1 MAENKYA
8 SYMQIVESLGA
19 DISFFG
25 PDYSKIY
32 QVDHRLRLFFYAGSV
47 YSRFL
52 EVFQHHTAPDKLIRV
67 QDSFHV
73 CYYFYKTPTLS
84 SDGKLYFCI
93 GPILH
98 EDISEKMLSNILNKN
113 HIPDSL
119 RAELYRFYNQIPIP
133 ANPSVFEST
142 LLAVTQAL
150 FGEKL
155 SFTTLPS
162 DYLRVPESGAGA
174 DDSRHFT
181 DTIENIYRLENAMMD
196 AIAIGDEASA
206 LDYYDLEM
214 KLTFRPRPV
223 NPLHSKISGII
234 VFNTLC
240 RKAIEKG
247 GVHPIYIDEISR
259 RYSIEINNATS
270 TGALDGI
277 QTRIIHDYCELV
289 KAQAHP
295 GYSELIR
302 NCLLYIS
309 QHITEKMMLSKIAE
323 ALEVSVFEF
332 LDIEVKSVND
342 IISLVNKMNIATDID
357 WDIDNDKVCISFKN
371 KEINNCLKE
380 YAVDYKKD
388 NILIEKT
395 ETNYESTLT
404 RLMLINDKLR

>member
-52 EVFQHHTAPDKLIRV
+52 EVFQHHTAPDKLIRI

-98 EDISEKMLSNILNKN
+98 EDISEKKLSDILTLN

-302 NCLLYIS
+302 GCLLYIS
-309 QHITEKMMLSKIAE
+309 QHISEKLTLSKIAE
-323 ALEVSVFEF
+323 AHFVSRQHLSTRFH
-332 LDIEVKSVND
+332 
-342 IISLVNKMNIATDID
+342 
-357 WDIDNDKVCISFKN
+357 
-371 KEINNCLKE
+371 
-380 YAVDYKKD
+380 
-388 NILIEKT
+388 T
-395 ETNYESTLT
+395 ETGQSLTDYIHIQQIEHAKKILADYSLSVSEIASLCGYENASYFARIFHRITKMTPGEYRSQLQ
-404 RLMLINDKLR
+404 REIASPSSD